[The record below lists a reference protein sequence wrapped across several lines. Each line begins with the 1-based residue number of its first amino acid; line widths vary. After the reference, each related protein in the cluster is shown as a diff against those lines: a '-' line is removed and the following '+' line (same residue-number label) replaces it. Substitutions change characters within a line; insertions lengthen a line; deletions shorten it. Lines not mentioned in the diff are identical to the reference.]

1 MTVLLDLLSIMGALK
16 ATLEPLAPSFDDEVG
31 LAEDGIPPR
40 FVWILQGA
48 DTRPPMGAGSKTLGT
63 DAWAV
68 EAHCWG
74 EDLTQAL
81 GMRAAV
87 VTALRAHVPAGRYTL
102 GRTVPYVGR
111 ELGVQGATLT
121 LGFSL
126 RLPLVAIDLA
136 QLPTLVARTRPS
148 ALAPS
153 ASFAPLPADDGSLTP
168 AP

>member
-1 MTVLLDLLSIMGALK
+1 MTDLLSTIAALK
-16 ATLEPLAPSFDDEVG
+16 ATLEPLAPSCDGAVG

-40 FVWILQGA
+40 FVWVLQGA
-48 DTRPPMGAGSKTLGT
+48 DTGPPMGAGSKTLGT
-63 DAWAV
+63 DVWSY

-74 EDLTQAL
+74 EDMTQAL

-87 VTALRAHVPAGRYTL
+87 ITALHKHVPAGRFSV
-102 GRTVPYVGR
+102 GRTVPYVDD
-111 ELGVQGATLT
+111 ELGAQGAALT

-136 QLPTLVARTRPS
+136 QLPTLAARTRPS